1 MTGRD
6 EQVRA
11 FYAARDRRTLQY
23 GATEAAL
30 SRPVSLSI
38 QAELASTPSGRT
50 ALLALVDMLFRV
62 HRNIRLDLH
71 QANTAASDQLV
82 KLAFAAAA
90 AIDPFQNPRREPI
103 DGELRLH
110 LTTNPETSDA
120 DVVGTWSGGRG
131 EVHIHG
137 ARPDVPA
144 SAPHGDDGDLL
155 GAATAACLAAAAT
168 FALVHDRQPSPA
180 AINLLTRTSD
190 VDATEDT
197 AVGPIDVGNV
207 DVIGGGAVGHALTYW
222 ASVFNVAGRWEV
234 IDGDDAEIH
243 NTNRCMGMTVADA
256 GWPDGLPT
264 GQPSK
269 KTASAARN
277 CGAAPIPFWYHD
289 LPVGRSRPDL
299 VLVLA
304 NEHGIRET
312 VAQSGEPLLLHAT
325 TSPNWTAELHR
336 HIPGHDDCPACRIP
350 SKTQATFLCSEG
362 PANPSDQDSDDAA
375 LPFLS
380 ATAGLMLCTALLDL
394 SSGRRVLD
402 GRTNHWLVHLEL
414 PTGPVVQTAIHRGGA
429 CRHHLAPGVRRAI
442 QAKHP
447 RRWDCVD
454 DSEDQRTPTP

>member
-6 EQVRA
+6 DQARA

-38 QAELASTPSGRT
+38 QAEIATTPSGRT

-71 QANTAASDQLV
+71 QANTAASDQLEE
-82 KLAFAAAA
+82 LAFAAAA

-137 ARPDVPA
+137 ARPEVPA

-155 GAATAACLAAAAT
+155 GAATAACLAAATT
-168 FALVHDRQPSPA
+168 FALVHDREPSPA

-190 VDATEDT
+190 VGATEDT
-197 AVGPIDVGNV
+197 AVGPIDAGNV

-222 ASVFNVAGRWEV
+222 ANVFNVAGRWEV

-269 KTASAARN
+269 KAASAARN

-336 HIPGHDDCPACRIP
+336 HVPGRDDCPACRIP

-414 PTGPVVQTAIHRGGA
+414 PTGPAVQYAIHRGGA

-447 RRWDCVD
+447 RRWDSVD